1 MNILSICFP
10 IIIPVVFGLLIPV
23 FDFKKKLAR
32 EIYVMTVVCVTSV
45 LAWINVI
52 NMTPE
57 TITLW
62 SFAKPLIVALRIDGV
77 SKVFIALI
85 SSLWPFATLYAFEYM
100 RHEERVNSFF
110 GFYTTTFGI
119 TMGIAS
125 SANLM
130 TMYMFYE
137 LLTLVTIPLVM
148 HEMNHRSIRA
158 AIKYFTYSIGGA
170 AFAFMGFII
179 ITKYCG
185 TNDFVYGGI
194 ITSEIMKEKAGYV
207 YLAYILMFFGFGVK
221 AAVFPFHGWL
231 PSAGVAPT
239 PVTAL
244 LHAVAV
250 VKSGAFAIIRV
261 TYFIF
266 GAETLRGTVG
276 VYIPLAF
283 VIITIV
289 FGSSMAVKEQH
300 LKRRF
305 AYSTISNL
313 SYILFGVLMLSPAGL
328 TAGLLHMVFHGVMK
342 IAIFFCAGAI
352 MHQTGY
358 EYIYEIN
365 GFGFKMKKIFAV
377 YSLASLAVV
386 GIPPLPG
393 FYSKLALA
401 KAALENGD
409 VLSYI
414 GIAAL
419 LISALLTAVYL
430 MSIMVRAYFR
440 PFESDKTVKDP
451 NAYMVI
457 PQFMFCAMM
466 IGFSIFGS
474 YICQFMAEIVSN
486 L

>member
-1 MNILSICFP
+1 
-10 IIIPVVFGLLIPV
+10 
-23 FDFKKKLAR
+23 
-32 EIYVMTVVCVTSV
+32 
-45 LAWINVI
+45 
-52 NMTPE
+52 
-57 TITLW
+57 
-62 SFAKPLIVALRIDGV
+62 
-77 SKVFIALI
+77 
-85 SSLWPFATLYAFEYM
+85 
-100 RHEERVNSFF
+100 
-110 GFYTTTFGI
+110 
-119 TMGIAS
+119 GIAS

-148 HEMNHRSIRA
+148 HEMNHKSIRA

-194 ITSEIMKEKAGYV
+194 ITNEIMQEKAGYV

-221 AAVFPFHGWL
+221 TAVFPFHGWL

-266 GAETLRGTVG
+266 GAATLKGTVG
-276 VYIPLAF
+276 EYIPLAF
-283 VIITIV
+283 VIFTIV

-377 YSLASLAVV
+377 YSIASLAVV

-401 KAALENGD
+401 KAAIENGD

-440 PFESDKTVKDP
+440 PFESDKEVKDP

-457 PQFMFCAMM
+457 PQFVFCAMM
-466 IGFSIFGS
+466 IGFSLFGS
-474 YICQFMAEIVSN
+474 YICNFMAEIVN
-486 L
+486 KL

>member
-1 MNILSICFP
+1 MDIISICLP
-10 IIIPVVFGLLIPV
+10 IIIPVIFGLLIPA
-23 FDFKKKLAR
+23 FNFKKKLAR
-32 EIYVMTVVCVTSV
+32 EIYVMTVVLVTAV
-45 LAWINVI
+45 LAWINVLTAD
-52 NMTPE
+52 NT

-62 SFAKPLIVALRIDGV
+62 SFARPLIVALRIDGV

-85 SSLWPFATLYAFEYM
+85 SSLWPFATLFAFEYM

-148 HEMNHRSIRA
+148 HEMNHKSIRA

-170 AFAFMGFII
+170 AFAFMGFIM

-185 TNDFVYGGI
+185 RNDFVYGGI
-194 ITSEIMKEKAGYV
+194 ISHQVMSEKASYV

-250 VKSGAFAIIRV
+250 VKSGAFAIIRI

-266 GAETLRGTVG
+266 GPDTIKGTYA

-283 VIITIV
+283 VIFTIV
-289 FGSSMAVKEQH
+289 YGSSMAVKEQH

-313 SYILFGVLMLSPAGL
+313 SYILFGVLMLSPEGL

-358 EYIYEIN
+358 EYVYEIN
-365 GFGFKMKKIFAV
+365 GFGKKMKKIFLV
-377 YSLASLAVV
+377 YSIASLAVV

-393 FYSKLALA
+393 FYSKLYLALA
-401 KAALENGD
+401 AVNNGD
-409 VLSYI
+409 VLSYL
-414 GIAAL
+414 GVAAL

-430 MSIMVRAYFR
+430 MSIMVRVYFR
-440 PFESDKTVKDP
+440 PFESDKEVKDP
-451 NAYMVI
+451 NAYMII
-457 PQFMFCAMM
+457 PQFVFAAM
-466 IGFSIFGS
+466 ILVFSVFGS
-474 YICQFMAEIVSN
+474 TICSYMAEIVSR